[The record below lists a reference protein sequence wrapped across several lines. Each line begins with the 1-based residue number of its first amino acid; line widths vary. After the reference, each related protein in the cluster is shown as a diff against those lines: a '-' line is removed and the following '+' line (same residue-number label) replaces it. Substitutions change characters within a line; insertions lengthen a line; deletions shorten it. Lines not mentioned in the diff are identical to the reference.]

1 MVQGH
6 AAKGHPN
13 EHSHPHRH
21 GGATRAGSK
30 YPLYRYLLLFC
41 LFSSVLP
48 FIVINTITYVITRG
62 VIKEKSFNQLVSI
75 RDIKKTEVE
84 DYFFERRADAFQLT
98 NNSVFKSVARAYSE
112 AFNKGGL
119 NGAAYEDVDRKYGG
133 ILVSF
138 AEAYK
143 YYDVMIM
150 DMNGDIIASAR
161 GRPELGKNVLEK
173 PFAGTPLEKAFVSG
187 KTGIDIL
194 DMRWY
199 ALGGHPA
206 MFMSAPITKN
216 IADTTVAVIVF
227 HMDNRKIN
235 DIMTQRSGLAKTG
248 ESYLVG
254 QDFLLRSDS
263 RFIKGP
269 SVLKTE
275 ADTSAV
281 REALAGN
288 TGTGIIRDYRDIK
301 VLSAFAPL
309 NVSYSVRWALVVEMD
324 KREALT
330 MERSVKEQFLYI
342 YASLVLAWLIVILVF
357 HQLMAGKLLKQ
368 ERHD

>member
-1 MVQGH
+1 MVQEH
-6 AAKGHPN
+6 TAKGHPD
-13 EHSHPHRH
+13 EHSHPHRN
-21 GGATRAGSK
+21 GGATRAGSRHS
-30 YPLYRYLLLFC
+30 LYRYLLLFC

-75 RDIKKTEVE
+75 RDIKKTELE

-119 NGAAYEDVDRKYGG
+119 SGAAYEDVDHKFGG
-133 ILVSF
+133 VLVSF

-150 DMNGDIIASAR
+150 DMNGDIVASAK
-161 GRPELGKNVLEK
+161 GRPELGKNVLKK
-173 PFAGTPLEKAFVSG
+173 PFAGTPLEKTFVRG

-199 ALGGHPA
+199 APGGHPA
-206 MFMSAPITKN
+206 MFMSAPITED
-216 IADTTVAVIVF
+216 ITDTTVAVIVF
-227 HMDNRKIN
+227 HMDNKKIN
-235 DIMTQRSGLAKTG
+235 DIMTQRSGLEKTG

-254 QDFLLRSDS
+254 QDFILRSDS

-269 SVLKTE
+269 SVLKTG

-288 TGTGIIRDYRDIK
+288 TDTGIIRDYRDIK

-309 NVSYSVRWALVVEMD
+309 NVTYSVRWALVVEMD

-330 MERSVKEQFLYI
+330 MKRSVKEQFMYI
-342 YASLVLAWLIVILVF
+342 CASLVLVWLIVILVF
-357 HQLMAGKLLKQ
+357 HQLMARRFLKR